1 MQVILAGSLMFDIV
15 DRLTGLYMSVDHGID
30 NQTGY
35 NKNPFKVLADTPG
48 LLLVVNLIFFIICSI
63 LLIKFMRCVFANE
76 YRQLCRCGCVLGCDG
91 ALISPVW

>member
-1 MQVILAGSLMFDIV
+1 MILAGSLMFDIV
-15 DRLTGLYMSVDHGID
+15 DRLTGLYMSLNHD
-30 NQTGY
+30 
-35 NKNPFKVLADTPG
+35 KNPFKVLADTPG
-48 LLLVVNLIFFIICSI
+48 LYLVVNLVFFIICSI